1 MKLTQISIRIEPDIL
16 KEIDRL
22 IKRDKTEMGYGYN
35 RSSIIRK
42 ALRKFTEKN

>member
-1 MKLTQISIRIEPDIL
+1 MKLIQISIRIESDTL

-22 IKRDKTEMGYGYN
+22 VKRDKNEIGYGYN
-35 RSSIIRK
+35 RSSVVRK

>member
-16 KEIDRL
+16 REIDRL
-22 IKRDKTEMGYGYN
+22 VRRDKAEMGYGYN
-35 RSSIIRK
+35 RSNVIRK

>member
-1 MKLTQISIRIEPDIL
+1 MKLTQISIRIESDIL

-22 IKRDKTEMGYGYN
+22 VKRDRHEMGCGYN
-35 RSSIIRK
+35 RSNIIRK

>member
-1 MKLTQISIRIEPDIL
+1 MKLTQISIRIEPDTL

-22 IKRDKTEMGYGYN
+22 VKRDKSEMGYGYN
-35 RSSIIRK
+35 RSSVVRK

>member
-1 MKLTQISIRIEPDIL
+1 MKLIQISIRVEPDIL

-22 IKRDKTEMGYGYN
+22 IKRDKLEMDYSYN
-35 RSSIIRK
+35 RSTIIRK

>member
-1 MKLTQISIRIEPDIL
+1 MKLTQISIRIEPEVL

-22 IKRDKTEMGYGYN
+22 VKRDRIEIGYGYN
-35 RSSIIRK
+35 RSSVVRK